1 MQGCALC
8 IFEQEKR
15 QRSLGQAG
23 LSKLLQVLDFLR
35 IMMQVLQQ
43 YEQLCWHVYNSKDL
57 FSTLIEIK
65 KRHIL
70 CVVRL
75 NSDFVFSPH
84 LFSFFTHLQ
93 DLPLPDDQEL

>member
-15 QRSLGQAG
+15 QRSLSQAG

-57 FSTLIEIK
+57 FSTLSEITK
-65 KRHIL
+65 MHIL
-70 CVVRL
+70 YVV
-75 NSDFVFSPH
+75 
-84 LFSFFTHLQ
+84 
-93 DLPLPDDQEL
+93 